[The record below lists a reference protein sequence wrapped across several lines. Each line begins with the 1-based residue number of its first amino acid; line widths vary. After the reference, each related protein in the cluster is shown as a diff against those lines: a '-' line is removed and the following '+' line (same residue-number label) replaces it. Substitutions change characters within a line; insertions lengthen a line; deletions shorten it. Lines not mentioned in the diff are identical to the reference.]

1 MLGYL
6 DMPKLTNE
14 TICDGW
20 VKPAT
25 LLKSTMMELSLFVVA
40 LRIYKRGGNKVAPI
54 EVESVFRPSA
64 ISAVLVTGVPDL
76 KFGEAIHML
85 VVPKKLPKLLVNRL

>member
-6 DMPKLTNE
+6 DMPKLTDE

-20 VKPAT
+20 VKTGDIAQINNNGTVT
-25 LLKSTMMELSLFVVA
+25 LRG
-40 LRIYKRGGNKVAPI
+40 RIKDLINRGGNKVAPI
-54 EVESVFRPSA
+54 EVESVFSDHPA

-85 VVPKKLPKLLVNRL
+85 VVPKKY